1 MEIRQQQR
9 LGLVW
14 VAVGASLW
22 GVDTVL
28 RRPVTSH
35 LSSIQIVLMEHL
47 ILLTPLLLVLWL
59 ERAVWMK
66 LRAAQWAAVCGVAWG
81 GSALGSICY
90 TEAVRL
96 GNPTT
101 AVLLQKTQPFIAAL
115 LAWMLLR
122 EPLSR
127 RFWVRLLF
135 AIAGAYLVS
144 FGIDPPGARL
154 TGAAA
159 SFAIAAASL
168 WAACTVMGRFALRG
182 ISFVVLTA
190 LRIVVAA
197 PLLVVLARFGSP
209 RWIPEVAGRDWL
221 FLVLMAVFPG
231 LIALLIYYRG
241 LTNTRAS
248 LAAIAELCFPATA
261 TILNWAVLGIRI
273 TPAQVAGFVVL
284 WAVILSWERTSA

>member
-1 MEIRQQQR
+1 MEIRQQR

-28 RRPVTSH
+28 RRPVTAH

-47 ILLTPLLLVLWL
+47 ILLAPLLLLLWM
-59 ERAVWMK
+59 ERVECRK
-66 LRAAQWAAVCGVAWG
+66 LRLGQWAAVCGISWG

-115 LAWMLLR
+115 LAWIFLH
-122 EPLSR
+122 ETLSR
-127 RFWVRLLF
+127 RFWFRLVL

-159 SFAIAAASL
+159 SWAIAAASL
-168 WAACTVMGRFALRG
+168 WAACTVLGRFVLRG
-182 ISFVVLTA
+182 IPFVVLTA

-197 PLLVVLARFGSP
+197 PLLIILARFGSP
-209 RWIPEVAGRDWL
+209 RWIPELTGSDWWL
-221 FLVLMAVFPG
+221 LVLMAVFPG
-231 LIALLIYYRG
+231 LLALLIYYRG
-241 LTNTRAS
+241 LTHTRAS

-273 TPAQVAGFVVL
+273 SPAQVAGFVML
-284 WAVILSWERTSA
+284 WAVILSWERPSA

>member
-47 ILLTPLLLVLWL
+47 ILLTPLLLILWL
-59 ERAVWMK
+59 ERAVWLK

-101 AVLLQKTQPFIAAL
+101 AVLLQK
-115 LAWMLLR
+115 
-122 EPLSR
+122 
-127 RFWVRLLF
+127 
-135 AIAGAYLVS
+135 
-144 FGIDPPGARL
+144 
-154 TGAAA
+154 
-159 SFAIAAASL
+159 
-168 WAACTVMGRFALRG
+168 
-182 ISFVVLTA
+182 
-190 LRIVVAA
+190 
-197 PLLVVLARFGSP
+197 
-209 RWIPEVAGRDWL
+209 
-221 FLVLMAVFPG
+221 
-231 LIALLIYYRG
+231 
-241 LTNTRAS
+241 
-248 LAAIAELCFPATA
+248 
-261 TILNWAVLGIRI
+261 
-273 TPAQVAGFVVL
+273 
-284 WAVILSWERTSA
+284 